1 MRLVEA
7 SQPRCPFPNSQ
18 CQTPVYHGT
27 SNPNFKRFS
36 SKGGLGGA
44 MGFWFATTREA
55 ANTFAKP
62 RYAGVQPGVKVCWIN
77 IQQPMEYDG
86 HAAFVAA
93 ALAMNKG
100 TPEENAKALRR
111 KLARAGH
118 DGVVIRNSD
127 TDMAGLRDDWVA
139 FHSTQIEPMRQL
151 DEADDD
157 DDDRPRHIR
166 DLLIEKK

>member
-1 MRLVEA
+1 
-7 SQPRCPFPNSQ
+7 
-18 CQTPVYHGT
+18 
-27 SNPNFKRFS
+27 
-36 SKGGLGGA
+36 

-111 KLARAGH
+111 NLARAGH